1 MTEPVGLARG
11 KIIRQMMI
19 DWTRVNELRDEI
31 GHEDF
36 NEVVE
41 MFLEEV
47 EGIIER
53 IQSSRDTSSY
63 EADLHALKGCAL
75 NLGFESFA
83 QVCQNG
89 EQLAAKG
96 QESRIDLPSVFA
108 SFVSSK
114 NDFLKRLDTS

>member
-1 MTEPVGLARG
+1 
-11 KIIRQMMI
+11 MI

-36 NEVVE
+36 DEVVE

-53 IQSSRDTSSY
+53 IQSSPDAGNY

-83 QVCQNG
+83 RVCRNG

-108 SFVSSK
+108 SFASSK
-114 NDFLKRLDTS
+114 AEFLKGLNTSQPAS

>member
-1 MTEPVGLARG
+1 
-11 KIIRQMMI
+11 MI

-53 IQSSRDTSSY
+53 IQFSDTSSY
-63 EADLHALKGCAL
+63 EADFHALKGCAL

-89 EQLAAKG
+89 EKLAAKG
-96 QESRIDLPSVFA
+96 QESSIDLPSVFA
-108 SFVSSK
+108 CFSSSK
-114 NDFLKRLDTS
+114 TDFFEGLDTS

>member
-1 MTEPVGLARG
+1 
-11 KIIRQMMI
+11 MI

-53 IQSSRDTSSY
+53 IQSSPDTGTY

-83 QVCQNG
+83 RVCQDG
-89 EQLAAKG
+89 EKLAAKG
-96 QESRIDLPSVFA
+96 QESSIDLPSVFA
-108 SFVSSK
+108 SFSSSK
-114 NDFLKRLDTS
+114 SDFFGGLDTS

>member
-1 MTEPVGLARG
+1 
-11 KIIRQMMI
+11 MI

-53 IQSSRDTSSY
+53 IQSSPGTSSY

-83 QVCQNG
+83 RVCQNG
-89 EQLAAKG
+89 EHLATRG

-108 SFVSSK
+108 SFASSK
-114 NDFLKRLDTS
+114 AEFLKGLNTS